1 MFLCNI
7 VLYSIGLFLNNQ
19 THPQLSVIL
28 LWSSRFILSGAISS
42 SFLVFPSSVL
52 DTFQRGEFIFW
63 YHTFL
68 PFHPLHKVL
77 TASILKRLPFLPPVD
92 HVLSAPSTM
101 TCLSWVVLDGM
112 AHSFIGLCKSLSHDK
127 AVILEGD
134 LLITAC

>member
-1 MFLCNI
+1 MDLTFQVPMKYCSLQHQTLLSPPDIPTAGHGLSLFI
-7 VLYSIGLFLNNQ
+7 VSI
-19 THPQLSVIL
+19 
-28 LWSSRFILSGAISS
+28 AIS
-42 SFLVFPSSVL
+42 LLFPSSVL